1 MENTDQ
7 EKIKFKM
14 ETNSNI
20 NTIINTENTT
30 PEEIKQV
37 NKTRGRPKRTEQET
51 TQTQEATK
59 PKETRK
65 QPVKHIKLD
74 DEERQLL
81 NIQSKLNNLKE
92 AEETTKRHYSSLK
105 KQSKNTTRH

>member
-1 MENTDQ
+1 MENTTP
-7 EKIKFKM
+7 EEINFKM
-14 ETNSNI
+14 ETNGNI
-20 NTIINTENTT
+20 NTESTT

-51 TQTQEATK
+51 TQEGTN
-59 PKETRK
+59 PKKTREQK
-65 QPVKHIKLD
+65 TTNFKLD

-92 AEETTKRHYSSLK
+92 AEETTKRHYRSLK
-105 KQSKNTTRH
+105 KQSKTRQDIKEI